1 MLQQGFAKYA
11 TIWAILYL
19 VCLQP
24 SLVSGSTRTVAN
36 TAELFFA
43 TSEADVDLIV
53 VLNTIVINASEWRG
67 TVQLTRTVVIS
78 SLPGRLASQ
87 TYTLLD
93 WNNLSML
100 LGIARNVTLRFVG
113 FEVRRRS

>member
-1 MLQQGFAKYA
+1 MLQQRLAKCA
-11 TIWAILYL
+11 ALWIIL
-19 VCLQP
+19 CIICFQP

-43 TSEADVDLIV
+43 TSEADVDLII

-67 TVQLTRTVVIS
+67 TVQLTRSVVIS
-78 SLPGRLASQ
+78 ALPERLASQ

-93 WNNLSML
+93 WNNLPML
-100 LGIARNVTLRFVG
+100 LGVARNVTLRFVG
-113 FEVRRRS
+113 FEVRRRP